1 MGARAVPQNNRA
13 GNRMKDRKEKY
24 GVITPFF
31 GKDFD
36 DAFARFLSQTD
47 KISSFANS
55 FVPEGEDGKRVLLNY
70 IASVKDNIH
79 SYSDFIKLLTMGIFV
94 PAVLS
99 STSDGYSES
108 GAEKLEQDKAYLFIS
123 NHRDIVLDCTMIDY
137 GLFRNGKQVCQMAF
151 GDNLIANPFIG
162 DLLRLN
168 GGIIVKRNLPMRE
181 KYLET
186 IRLSEYFVDTIKE
199 DNCSIWVAQ
208 KSGRSKDGIDETHP
222 AIIKMLYLSKKH
234 SGISFC
240 DLINDLRIV
249 PVSVSYQYNPNDINL
264 GREEVITLRDGN
276 YSKKKYEDTISMMK
290 GIRGY
295 KGKIHVAFGT
305 PLEGVFERPED
316 VAREIDRQIHLS
328 YMLWDTNYYAYDL
341 MEGGSRF
348 KDKYASFDTAS
359 FDSRLAHLSDDV
371 RSFVLNSYANPVREA
386 LKEKEL

>member
-1 MGARAVPQNNRA
+1 
-13 GNRMKDRKEKY
+13 MKDRKEKY
-24 GVITPFF
+24 GDITPFF

-55 FVPEGEDGKRVLLNY
+55 FVPAGEDGKRVLLNY

-108 GAEKLEQDKAYLFIS
+108 GAEKLDPDKAYLFIS

-249 PVSVSYQYNPNDINL
+249 PVSVSYQYNPNDINM
-264 GREEVITLRDGN
+264 GREEVI
-276 YSKKKYEDTISMMK
+276 
-290 GIRGY
+290 
-295 KGKIHVAFGT
+295 
-305 PLEGVFERPED
+305 
-316 VAREIDRQIHLS
+316 S

-341 MEGGSRF
+341 MEGGSQF